1 MNHVLELDSR
11 TRFRNSVPCIHVF
24 HLLGWLDL
32 ARHRPSTHRHRV
44 LLSGR
49 RRSRIVEYDVR
60 ADYVMDCT
68 ALCARL
74 AVQIDPF
81 YTSRHEE
88 DDGLEGEDAL
98 AFIECRQSAGLVRK
112 LH

>member
-1 MNHVLELDSR
+1 M
-11 TRFRNSVPCIHVF
+11 
-24 HLLGWLDL
+24 
-32 ARHRPSTHRHRV
+32 
-44 LLSGR
+44 
-49 RRSRIVEYDVR
+49 EYDVQ
-60 ADYVMDCT
+60 ANYVMNCT

-81 YTSRHEE
+81 YTSRHEVN
-88 DDGLEGEDAL
+88 DGLEGEDAL

>member
-1 MNHVLELDSR
+1 MQAN
-11 TRFRNSVPCIHVF
+11 
-24 HLLGWLDL
+24 
-32 ARHRPSTHRHRV
+32 
-44 LLSGR
+44 
-49 RRSRIVEYDVR
+49 
-60 ADYVMDCT
+60 YVMDCT

-81 YTSRHEE
+81 YTSRHEVN
-88 DDGLEGEDAL
+88 DGLEGEDAL